1 MSALMLL
8 SQRVTSVSMDLQ
20 EGKVIRNFRGSFQ
33 SQVVC
38 LAPFMSYTLYFPA
51 LIGGPLCPFNTYVN
65 FVEQIS
71 VNRPPSPLT
80 ILPWKMLQVLLLLVL
95 KFLLTGV
102 LQSSIFSLSSS
113 PSILWIWIFSL
124 VLRLTYYIHW
134 KISECVNNAAGLGF
148 SGYSTTGGALWN
160 GLSDGDAFE
169 IETSSNISA
178 FARLWNRTTAA
189 WLRRLVFHRSSKM
202 PVLMTFCFSAL
213 WHGLYPGQVAGFL
226 GWAVAVL
233 GDHKLHK
240 HLSPRLTTAWR
251 KGLFTCLSWLYTQ
264 VVIACVVVTTELQSL
279 EALMLFCTTHIALFP
294 LASILILFI
303 L

>member
-20 EGKVIRNFRGSFQ
+20 EGKVIRHYRKSPQ
-33 SQVVC
+33 SQVLSLV
-38 LAPFMSYTLYFPA
+38 PFMSYTLYFPA
-51 LIGGPLCPFNTYVN
+51 LLGGPLCPFVTFVN
-65 FVEQIS
+65 FVEQLS
-71 VNRPPSPLT
+71 VKPPPSPLKV
-80 ILPWKMLQVLLLLVL
+80 LPWKMLQVLLLLGL
-95 KFLLTGV
+95 KFLLTSF
-102 LQSSIFSLSSS
+102 LQSSTFSLSSS
-113 PSILWIWIFSL
+113 PCTLWIWIFSL
-124 VLRLTYYIHW
+124 VLRLNYYVHW

-169 IETSSNISA
+169 IESSSNVSA
-178 FARLWNRTTAA
+178 FARLWNRTTAG
-189 WLRRLVFHRSSKM
+189 WLRRLVFQRCSRM
-202 PVLMTFCFSAL
+202 PVLMTFSFSAL

-226 GWAVAVL
+226 GWAVAVI

-251 KGLFTCLSWLYTQ
+251 KCLYTCLSWLYTQ
-264 VVIACVVVTTELQSL
+264 MVITCVVVATELQSL
-279 EALMLFCTTHIALFP
+279 EALKLFCTTHIALFP
-294 LASILILFI
+294 LASIFILFI